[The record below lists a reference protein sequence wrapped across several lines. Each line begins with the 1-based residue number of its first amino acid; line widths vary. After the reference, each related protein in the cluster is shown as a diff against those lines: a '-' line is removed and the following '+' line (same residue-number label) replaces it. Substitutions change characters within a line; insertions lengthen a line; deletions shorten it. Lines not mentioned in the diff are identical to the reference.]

1 MRGQIDRRKKPLTRL
16 NLTSFDF
23 ATLSHKGRGKEG
35 ISYRH
40 FGESIGTLAHTQF
53 FQEPSAPTQAAEEVG
68 VAWAGREALA

>member
-1 MRGQIDRRKKPLTRL
+1 VTGTVYRRNKPLTRL

-53 FQEPSAPTQAAEEVG
+53 FQEPSSATQADDVEGTCSGA
-68 VAWAGREALA
+68 AA